1 MSRKY
6 SIGDVARKL
15 NMTTRTIR
23 FYDQKNLVKPESIG
37 ENGYRYYGE
46 EQIQRLELINYLRGL
61 NFSIKQIKQLLND
74 QKGSDSLLLLFQKQI
89 EKNDAQIADLKQKQT
104 QLRHL
109 AKTIATRKIDADGL
123 TDIAKIMKKETR
135 LTNLR
140 RKMWLFSFSI
150 LLIEVLGIFSAYQ
163 FKQSNALPA
172 MWLSIATMLVL
183 IFGLTAFLTKYY
195 YDQVEYICPNCG
207 TKFIPAMTTFIF
219 SAHTPKFR
227 RLACPYCHQKSYCLE
242 IAR

>member
-89 EKNDAQIADLKQKQT
+89 EENDAQIADLKQKQT

-123 TDIAKIMKKETR
+123 TDIAKVMKKETR

-140 RKMWLFSFSI
+140 RK
-150 LLIEVLGIFSAYQ
+150 
-163 FKQSNALPA
+163 

-227 RLACPYCHQKSYCLE
+227 RLACPHCHQKSYCLE